1 MVHLGQPG
9 GVGVVDQRDGTA
21 QVVLEELRRLK
32 PRPGLVEVRD
42 ERHPPMHDRRG
53 DGQPDAGPVGDL
65 VLEILDDL
73 RDHRGHILGAGL
85 RRGGDAQPGLGEV
98 SQFQVDRSALDA
110 RTTNVNAQDIHGASL
125 EAPQPGRAR
134 DGSQWDA
141 VANAA
146 ADLARM
152 GPS

>member
-1 MVHLGQPG
+1 MPQLGVRHQHTSVDDGAADAGAQGGHDDQAVVALGCPVVHLGQPG
-9 GVGVVDQRDGTA
+9 GVGVVDQRDGTV

-73 RDHRGHILGAGL
+73 RDHRGHVLGAGL

-98 SQFQVDRSALDA
+98 SQF
-110 RTTNVNAQDIHGASL
+110 
-125 EAPQPGRAR
+125 
-134 DGSQWDA
+134 
-141 VANAA
+141 
-146 ADLARM
+146 
-152 GPS
+152 